1 VRSVPVLVVTSLVT
15 SLVLLLN
22 HTAHADGDEPAA
34 EKNQGKEAVK
44 EFNQAFA
51 ALKNKEATVEELRN
65 AKRMANNCGV
75 DIRSLRSMRK
85 NVSSSDPTL
94 LYDADKE
101 MLLTDA
107 GKLSLKQV
115 EERCKAMETELDN
128 KKVSGC
134 GTKTIMVQ
142 QELVGRRQWSA
153 VEDHVSEGF
162 RQAPCDE
169 FPKKNQFPGGSK
181 AFAARFKKLCGKGAV
196 YVVDDSTWHNYE
208 DAGRV
213 YRNYSGRCWE
223 KNVSLSS
230 R

>member
-1 VRSVPVLVVTSLVT
+1 VRSIPVLVVT

-22 HTAHADGDEPAA
+22 HTAHADVDEPAA
-34 EKNQGKEAVK
+34 ETSYGKEAVK

-51 ALKNKEATVEELRN
+51 ALKNKEATVDELRE

-75 DIRSLRSMRK
+75 HIRTLRGIRK
-85 NVSSSDPTL
+85 KVSSSDPTL

-101 MLLTDA
+101 MLQTDA
-107 GKLSLKQV
+107 GTLSLKQV

-134 GTKTIMVQ
+134 GTRTVMMQ

-153 VEDHVSEGF
+153 VEDYVSESF

-169 FPKKNQFPGGSK
+169 FPKKNEFPGGSK

-223 KNVSLSS
+223 KNVSFSS